1 MRINTKYGNIY
12 VTQIA
17 GLVAKNI
24 LKFVNKNDI
33 ISRGERLGM
42 IRFGSRVDIAIPK
55 NNTSILVKEKQRTIA
70 GKTQLAKWI

>member
-1 MRINTKYGNIY
+1 M
-12 VTQIA
+12 
-17 GLVAKNI
+17 
-24 LKFVNKNDI
+24 KFVNKNDI